1 MHRSIGVTLFL
12 IASFLVPRQARALD
26 PITDAVVAIIGTT
39 SAALDLKDRFDVWT
53 GLVESNR
60 SMLNRSLDK
69 DLLAARILMEQYN
82 NAPNNKKLLQ
92 DARTHF
98 TRAAGG
104 YEGRVD
110 GTAMYKRALSWLGV
124 KMCCDV
130 TNDRANA
137 RMALLKIVD
146 IGLIPE
152 SPSRKLPDWAED
164 YTLEGWTFKQ
174 YMESVRDDK
183 KQHPDYIKYLAV
195 WEGVMVNL
203 TNTKVLKRNDIWE
216 RANKL
221 LLGKGGVKKD
231 EAAGFTLMQL
241 VATQGEVGAQYNVG
255 NLYKDGVGVQRNYS
269 QAAYWYRK
277 AAEKGHRRARSELG
291 NLYLNGRGVPQNAVE
306 GTAWAALSS
315 MNEARKYN
323 IRISGVTLSPG
334 DEIKV
339 QKRVSELFKKYGK
352 TK

>member
-1 MHRSIGVTLFL
+1 MGFIMHRSIGVTLFL

-69 DLLAARILMEQYN
+69 DLLAARSLMEQYN

-137 RMALLKIVD
+137 QMALVKIVD
-146 IGLIPE
+146 IGLITE
-152 SPSRKLPDWAED
+152 SA
-164 YTLEGWTFKQ
+164 G
-174 YMESVRDDK
+174 DK
-183 KQHPDYIKYLAV
+183 KREPDYLKYVAV
-195 WEGVMVNL
+195 WEGVILKL
-203 TNTKVLKRNDIWE
+203 TNTKVYDRNKVWE
-216 RANKL
+216 LANKYL
-221 LLGKGGVKKD
+221 VGKGGVVKD
-231 EAAGFTLMQL
+231 EAAGFKLMQV

-269 QAAYWYRK
+269 GAAYWYRK
-277 AAEKGHRRARSELG
+277 AAEQGHSRARSELG
-291 NLYLNGRGVPQNAVE
+291 NLYLNGRGVPKSVIE
-306 GTAWAALSS
+306 GAAWIGLSS
-315 MNEARKYN
+315 RTQNYKIE
-323 IRISGVTLSPG
+323 ISGVTLSSG
-334 DEIKV
+334 DKIKV